1 MALSDEVGDERT
13 LLVCCGAFRAKANSF
28 PNLTLKKIPNA
39 VLNRCEFGRDDYS
52 LEIAELPEAPEEEQ
66 QSKPHSETESKINK
80 TSQNKKKSSQA
91 TLPLFEQGEET

>member
-13 LLVCCGAFRAKANSF
+13 LLVCCGAFRVKANSF

-66 QSKPHSETESKINK
+66 QSKPYPETESK
-80 TSQNKKKSSQA
+80 NKKASRKKKKTGQA
-91 TLPLFEQGEET
+91 TLPLFEGGEET